1 LYFYAYSLLRY
12 LALRRRAR
20 SAIASD
26 KSTTAAQAQ
35 VLPVALEL
43 ALGFVAGVASRAVST
58 PLSVI
63 TVRLQTES
71 SGEPASDEDKD
82 QKRSQP
88 TANVNR
94 KRATALTV
102 LQSIYDSDGLAGFW
116 KGQSSFLRI
125 C

>member
-26 KSTTAAQAQ
+26 KPTTAAQAQ

-71 SGEPASDEDKD
+71 SNEPASDEDKD

-116 KGQSSFLRI
+116 KG
-125 C
+125 